1 MREDIYVIYENAVN
15 QYKNIN
21 FNEVHKKDLTSISIQ
36 IKHLLEDLRSTLDYI
51 ATDIY
56 NKYNKNP
63 DRKIYFPYVENGKTE
78 EEFDK
83 YFNKNLPNVKKD
95 NIRIYETIRDI
106 QSFNGKLWLS
116 ELMIL
121 ANSIKHVEL
130 KINKIHIEEHT
141 IATDGETAT
150 KVVGNISIQKTGDQ
164 QYNVFGDGTVF
175 VNGPGQVSFYSDGI
189 VKIGNGIYN
198 INDKSTNNLQIK
210 QSYINK
216 LFFKKLDNIESQ
228 KVLINIINGIGKLIN
243 DIEKCLKEEA

>member
-1 MREDIYVIYENAVN
+1 MREDIHAIYENSVN

-21 FNEVHKKDLTSISIQ
+21 FNEVNEKDLTNISIQ

-51 ATDIY
+51 AIDIY
-56 NKYNKNP
+56 NKYNKRP
-63 DRKIYFPYVENGKTE
+63 ARKIYFPYVENGKTE

-95 NIRIYETIRDI
+95 NIRIYKTIKDI

-121 ANSIKHVEL
+121 TNSIKHVEL

-150 KVVGNISIQKTGDQ
+150 RVVGNISIQKTGDQ
-164 QYNVFGDGTVF
+164 QYGVFGEGQVF
-175 VNGPGQVSFYSDGI
+175 VSGTGQVLFYPDGI
-189 VKIGNGIYN
+189 VKIGNGTYN
-198 INDKSTNNLQIK
+198 LEDKSTNNLQVTK
-210 QSYINK
+210 SFINK
-216 LFFKKLDNIESQ
+216 LFFTKLDNIESQ
-228 KVLINIINGIGKLIN
+228 QVINDIIKGIGKLIN
-243 DIEKCLKEEA
+243 DIEKYLV